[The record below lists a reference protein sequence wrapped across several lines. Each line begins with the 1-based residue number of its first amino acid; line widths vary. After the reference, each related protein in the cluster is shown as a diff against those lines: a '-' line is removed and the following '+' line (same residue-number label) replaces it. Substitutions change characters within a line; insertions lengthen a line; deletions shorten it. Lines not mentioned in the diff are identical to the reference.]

1 MINFGKKIVKFK
13 IPIILIS
20 FLLLIPSVLGMME
33 TRINYDMLDYLPED
47 IETVEGQNIL
57 LDDFGKGGFS
67 LVMVDDMK
75 PNDVA
80 KLQNKFKE
88 IDHVD
93 TVLWYNSLA
102 DVTIP
107 MELLPE
113 KYYDVFNREDSTMLA
128 VFFDTSISSDETM
141 QAIKDIR
148 SVSNK
153 QCFISGLSA
162 MVTDLKDLCEK
173 EEPVYVGIAV
183 LCACIIMMIFMD
195 SWIIPIIFLI
205 SIGIAIMFNLG
216 TNYFLGEISYI
227 TKALSAVLQLAVTM
241 DYSIFLWHSYT
252 ENKERF
258 PGDNNRAMSHAVSN
272 TIASVLGSSITT
284 IAGFIALCFMTFTLG
299 RDLGIVMAKGVLFGV
314 IGCVTILPSLILV
327 CDKIIEKTKHKP
339 ILPSFDKLAS
349 FITKKSWIFVI
360 VFLILVGPA
369 LYGYANIEKYYDLGD
384 SLPEDM
390 EYVIAN
396 TKLQDEFDMAS
407 THMILC
413 DAHMSSKDAKN
424 MMNEIDGVDGVKFT
438 VGFDSLVGSTVPQEI
453 LPQSIVDVL
462 KTDKYQLMLISSE
475 YRVASDEVNDQVEV
489 IDDILKKYD
498 ENGKLIGEANCT
510 KDLIELTDRD
520 FTIVSII
527 SIAAIFVIIALVLKS
542 ISLPIIL
549 VCVIEFAIFI
559 NLGIPYYSGISLPF
573 ITPICI
579 STIQLG
585 ATVDY
590 AILMTTRY
598 KKERFRGND
607 KQNSIITALSTSM
620 PSIIVSALG
629 FFAATFGVGVYSDI
643 DMISSMCNLMAR
655 GAIISMLSVIF
666 VLPAMF
672 VIFDK
677 LIIHSSKGFID
688 KSKLSKVK

>member
-1 MINFGKKIVKFK
+1 MINFGKKIVKFR
-13 IPIILIS
+13 IPIIIIS
-20 FLLLIPSVLGMME
+20 ILLLIPSIFGMMG

-47 IETVEGQNIL
+47 IDTVEGQNIL
-57 LDDFGKGGFS
+57 LNDFGKGGFS
-67 LVMVDDMK
+67 LVMVDGMK

-88 IDHVD
+88 INHVD

-102 DVTIP
+102 DVNIP

-113 KYYDVFNREDSTMLA
+113 KYYDVFNKGDSTMLA
-128 VFFDTSISSDETM
+128 VFFDSSISSDETM
-141 QAIKDIR
+141 QAIKDMR
-148 SVSNK
+148 SVSGK

-183 LCACIIMMIFMD
+183 LAACIIMMIFMD

-241 DYSIFLWHSYT
+241 DYSIFLWHSYS

-258 PGDNNRAMSHAVSN
+258 PGDKNRAMSHAIAN
-272 TIASVLGSSITT
+272 TITSVLGSSITT

-314 IGCVTILPSLILV
+314 IGCVTILPSLILA
-327 CDKIIEKTKHKP
+327 CDKLIEKTKHKS
-339 ILPSFDKLAS
+339 ILPSFNKLAT

-369 LYGYANIEKYYDLGD
+369 LYGYSKADKYYDLSK
-384 SLPEDM
+384 SLPDDM
-390 EYVIAN
+390 DFVIAN

-413 DAHMSSKDAKN
+413 DAHMSAKDAKN
-424 MMNEIDGVDGVKFT
+424 MMDEIDKVEGVKFT
-438 VGFDSLVGSTVPQEI
+438 VGFNSLVGSSVPEDI
-453 LPQSIVDVL
+453 LPESIVDVL
-462 KTDKYQLMLISSE
+462 KTDKYQLMLISSQ
-475 YRVASDEVNDQVEV
+475 YKVASDEVNDQVDQ
-489 IDDILKKYD
+489 INDILKKYD
-498 ENGKLIGEANCT
+498 NTGKLIGEANCT
-510 KDLIELTDRD
+510 KDLIVITDRD

-527 SIAAIFVIIALVLKS
+527 SIAAIFIIIALVLKS
-542 ISLPIIL
+542 ASLPIIL
-549 VCVIEFAIFI
+549 VSVIEFAIFI
-559 NLGIPYYSGISLPF
+559 NLGIPYYSGVSLPF

-598 KKERFRGND
+598 KKERFRGSD

-629 FFAATFGVGVYSDI
+629 FFAATFFVGLYSDI

-655 GAIISMLSVIF
+655 GAIISMFSVIF
-666 VLPAMF
+666 ILPAMF

-677 LIIHSSKGFID
+677 FIIHSSLGFID
-688 KSKLSKVK
+688 KSKVSKAK